1 MKNETIAIMAA
12 VAFLWWLN
20 NRAPCGC
27 SKH

>member
-1 MKNETIAIMAA
+1 MKNETIAILAA
-12 VAFLWWLN
+12 LAVVWWLN